1 MLFRLEIVAI
11 AEVRLIE
18 LITKNLEMLDVA
30 DTARLKDKTAG
41 MYLLFLAPVITASFK
56 MIVDMAIFLISFLS
70 YKVV

>member
-1 MLFRLEIVAI
+1 MRAGKAGYVSRALAMLFSSVLY
-11 AEVRLIE
+11 
-18 LITKNLEMLDVA
+18 
-30 DTARLKDKTAG
+30 AG

>member
-1 MLFRLEIVAI
+1 
-11 AEVRLIE
+11 
-18 LITKNLEMLDVA
+18 MLDAA
-30 DTARLKDKTAG
+30 DTARLKDKIAG